1 MVVMVSEN
9 KENNKKYF
17 DEMVKKI
24 YSNGIQ
30 TTFEYEDYFHNL
42 VYAIRNG
49 WIDDYFYYA
58 VALSTA
64 EINDNNQRGIRD
76 SLLSYN
82 FRKGVKSIIAESVR
96 QQLNGVDIADYLD
109 KMMRDIEEHTISL
122 EQYYSYF
129 ENLEV
134 INMADIDSIDISNY
148 IKALLNAKTAL
159 PKTYVEVIKYD
170 KHQKELSRSIAE
182 LEQNKLL
189 TNPKT
194 KR

>member
-1 MVVMVSEN
+1 MVIMVSEN

-64 EINDNNQRGIRD
+64 EINDNNKKGIRD
-76 SLLSYN
+76 ILNENKDKDTLNNLKLEKEKLEKRLS
-82 FRKGVKSIIAESVR
+82 
-96 QQLNGVDIADYLD
+96 
-109 KMMRDIEEHTISL
+109 
-122 EQYYSYF
+122 
-129 ENLEV
+129 NL
-134 INMADIDSIDISNY
+134 
-148 IKALLNAKTAL
+148 
-159 PKTYVEVIKYD
+159 
-170 KHQKELSRSIAE
+170 
-182 LEQNKLL
+182 
-189 TNPKT
+189 
-194 KR
+194 

>member
-1 MVVMVSEN
+1 MVIMVSEN

-64 EINDNNQRGIRD
+64 ELNDNNQKGIRD
-76 SLLSYN
+76 NLLSYN

-109 KMMRDIEEHTISL
+109 KKIKSDP
-122 EQYYSYF
+122 YYIVCTYF
-129 ENLEV
+129 DLRVRNNLSESEV
-134 INMADIDSIDISNY
+134 FEF
-148 IKALLNAKTAL
+148 LNFSK
-159 PKTYVEVIKYD
+159 
-170 KHQKELSRSIAE
+170 
-182 LEQNKLL
+182 NKLE
-189 TNPKT
+189 NMGYNVYFKGAKYVYNNAT
-194 KR
+194 KLVKDNELLVAIK